1 MGRARCSRRIT
12 LRVGNQI
19 AELRK
24 VVEAVNKF
32 GADHGLPKTVLS
44 ETNVALDE
52 ILNNII
58 TYGFVDD
65 KRHEIVVSLCLAQD
79 ELMVEVRDDGIAFN
93 PIEALPPGLSGGR
106 FERRLGGLGIHL
118 VRSLTNNMEYVR
130 KVGSNHLRLRRRL
143 GTRE

>member
-1 MGRARCSRRIT
+1 MKRARCSKKIT
-12 LRVGNQI
+12 LRIGNQI

-32 GADHGLPKTVLS
+32 GADHGLPKIVLS
-44 ETNVALDE
+44 EMNVALDE

-65 KRHEIVVSLCLAQD
+65 KRHEIVISLCLAQD
-79 ELMVEVRDDGIAFN
+79 ELTVEVRDDGVAFN
-93 PIEALPPGLSGGR
+93 PIKAPPPDLSVGR

-118 VRSLTNNMEYVR
+118 IRSLMDNMEYDR
-130 KVGSNHLRLRRRL
+130 KDGSNQLRLRRRL
-143 GTRE
+143 ETRE